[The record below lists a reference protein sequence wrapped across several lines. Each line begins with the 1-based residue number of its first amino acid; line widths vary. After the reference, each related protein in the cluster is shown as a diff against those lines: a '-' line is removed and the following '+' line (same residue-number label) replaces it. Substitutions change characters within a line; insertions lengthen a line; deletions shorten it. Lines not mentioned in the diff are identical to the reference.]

1 MMIEKH
7 EGLLYH
13 KLVQKLNQEYGLPP
27 STVRWNMNKLRSA
40 KLILAGDQ
48 KTKGIPVRLTEEA
61 KLIISA
67 QKQYGKS
74 PINVS

>member
-27 STVRWNMNKLRSA
+27 STIRWNMNKLRSA

-74 PINVS
+74 PIDVS

>member
-1 MMIEKH
+1 LMIEKH

-67 QKQYGKS
+67 QRQYGKS

>member
-1 MMIEKH
+1 MIEKH

-27 STVRWNMNKLRSA
+27 STIRWNMNKLRSA